1 MSSAPSPL
9 QTLRAIA
16 SGYLPRLVQGRGWS
30 LAAITVLPIALITA
44 TVLIAR
50 RYEDVPVSA
59 GLTVFHQAFVPFLL
73 PILSMLAAPAGLR
86 EDMEQ
91 RTIPLMLV
99 RPAFIPVLPFGK
111 GILWFAWG
119 ALWLLVATLFLL
131 AFGTSLETVLQLQL
145 ALLAAYWAQLGFMS
159 LLTLLFKRGVL
170 WGALFC
176 FGWDPL
182 VRIFPNNL
190 QRLTFLHYIESIAG
204 SRGGGVN
211 SLQLLAQDQ
220 ITTPVWLAVL
230 ILLLVGAACWAA
242 CGYKLWTTPIGLAG
256 REAEG

>member
-1 MSSAPSPL
+1 MITAPTPL
-9 QTLRAIA
+9 QTLRAVA
-16 SGYLPRLVQGRGWS
+16 KGYLPRLWQGRGWS
-30 LAAITVLPIALITA
+30 LAAITVLPIALITT
-44 TVLIAR
+44 TVLLAR
-50 RYEDVPVSA
+50 RTEDVPISA

-86 EDMEQ
+86 EDLEQ
-91 RTIPLMLV
+91 RTLPLMLV
-99 RPAFIPVLPFGK
+99 RPAFIPILPFSK
-111 GILWFAWG
+111 GLLWFVWG
-119 ALWLLVATLFLL
+119 AVWLLVASLFLL
-131 AFGTSLETVLQLQL
+131 AFGTSLETVLQLQV

-170 WGALFC
+170 WGAIF
-176 FGWDPL
+176 FFAWDPL

-211 SLQLLAQDQ
+211 SLQLLAQDP
-220 ITTPVWLAVL
+220 ITTPIWLAVL
-230 ILLLVGAACWAA
+230 VLLLVGAACWAA
-242 CGYKLWTTPIGLAG
+242 CGYKLLVTPIGLAG